1 MRCIILGWQLN
12 LCVGCLI
19 ERCYFQSPT
28 FVSSA
33 VNCKLCACV
42 YKRLRARVAEWGA
55 MLLADDEGSITH
67 QVHAVSSVED
77 SIFMESSHGP
87 LFLEAR

>member
-1 MRCIILGWQLN
+1 MCGMFNWEILFSVPFFCE
-12 LCVGCLI
+12 LCCELQTVH
-19 ERCYFQSPT
+19 
-28 FVSSA
+28 
-33 VNCKLCACV
+33 V

-55 MLLADDEGSITH
+55 VLLADDEGSVTH

>member
-1 MRCIILGWQLN
+1 MHHIGWQLS
-12 LCVGCLI
+12 LCVGYLI
-19 ERCYFQSPT
+19 ERCCFQLPS
-28 FVSSA
+28 FVS
-33 VNCKLCACV
+33 CACELQTVHV
-42 YKRLRARVAEWGA
+42 YKRLRARVADWGA

-67 QVHAVSSVED
+67 QVHAVTCVED

>member
-1 MRCIILGWQLN
+1 MAAQFMCGIFNWEVLFSAAFFCE
-12 LCVGCLI
+12 LCLW
-19 ERCYFQSPT
+19 T
-28 FVSSA
+28 A
-33 VNCKLCACV
+33 NCVHVC
-42 YKRLRARVAEWGA
+42 KRLRARVADWGA

-67 QVHAVSSVED
+67 QVHAVTCVED